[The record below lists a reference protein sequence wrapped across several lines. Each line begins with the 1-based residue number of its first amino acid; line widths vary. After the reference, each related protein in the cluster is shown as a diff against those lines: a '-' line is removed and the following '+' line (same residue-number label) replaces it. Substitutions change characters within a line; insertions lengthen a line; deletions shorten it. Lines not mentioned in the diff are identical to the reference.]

1 MYGVI
6 YKRTFPSKKCYIG
19 QTIRNPQTRW
29 NEENSAAFDRNNSQ
43 QKLSNAIIKYGVENI
58 ENEIID
64 KAFTKKELNDKE
76 TYWIDYYNS
85 FENGYNMT
93 RGGEGGLAGEENPKY
108 RHDLDNEEIKQLY
121 VEEGLPTS
129 EIAELLDANHNI
141 ISRRLKSMGIE
152 VKDDRIHDDIDD
164 EEIRRLYVEEEKTTT
179 EIADLFGVSSGTIS
193 RRLKNINIE
202 IKSNKIREDIDDE
215 ELKYLIEENKTLE
228 EISKMFN
235 CSVSLVKIALKS

>member
-93 RGGEGGLAGEENPKY
+93 RGIN
-108 RHDLDNEEIKQLY
+108 LD
-121 VEEGLPTS
+121 S
-129 EIAELLDANHNI
+129 E
-141 ISRRLKSMGIE
+141 RK
-152 VKDDRIHDDIDD
+152 
-164 EEIRRLYVEEEKTTT
+164 
-179 EIADLFGVSSGTIS
+179 
-193 RRLKNINIE
+193 
-202 IKSNKIREDIDDE
+202 
-215 ELKYLIEENKTLE
+215 
-228 EISKMFN
+228 
-235 CSVSLVKIALKS
+235 